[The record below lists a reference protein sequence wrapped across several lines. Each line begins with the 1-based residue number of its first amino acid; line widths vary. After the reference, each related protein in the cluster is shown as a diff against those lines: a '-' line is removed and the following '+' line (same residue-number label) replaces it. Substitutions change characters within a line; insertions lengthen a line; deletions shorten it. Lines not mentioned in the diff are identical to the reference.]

1 MCPAMEAIVFQKT
14 SPTFVSAQLDLV
26 AQTVNKRVGW
36 LFVENPDESRWFSD
50 VLKFLNKN
58 NVHKITPILEKS
70 IPIPRPTTANI
81 TDVS

>member
-36 LFVENPDESRWFSD
+36 LFVENPDESR
-50 VLKFLNKN
+50 
-58 NVHKITPILEKS
+58 
-70 IPIPRPTTANI
+70 
-81 TDVS
+81 